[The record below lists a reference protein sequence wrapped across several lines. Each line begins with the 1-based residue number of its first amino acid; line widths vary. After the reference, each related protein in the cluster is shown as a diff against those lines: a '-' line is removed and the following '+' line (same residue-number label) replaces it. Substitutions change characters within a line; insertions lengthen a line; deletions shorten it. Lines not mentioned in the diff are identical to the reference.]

1 MYSMPRDIAH
11 EKSIQAAQK
20 APELDAMLP
29 EAHSMLG
36 AIRSLGF
43 EWEKA
48 EHEFR
53 KAFELD
59 PQSQEVWINYTW
71 FYLIPLRRF
80 DEGIEAME
88 EALVKDPLSLISHY
102 FLGYLYY
109 FIRKWDLAIE
119 HWKTTLELDPQ
130 YHSAHMVLGLAYVQ
144 KGMIEEGIC
153 ACETA
158 LRVYRNWSRGWVGL
172 VYALAGRIDAARE
185 LLSELQDRARAEY
198 VPSLDFALLHLGLG
212 QIERCFDRLEKTV
225 DEHDEKIFVF
235 LPDVP

>member
-1 MYSMPRDIAH
+1 
-11 EKSIQAAQK
+11 
-20 APELDAMLP
+20 
-29 EAHSMLG
+29 
-36 AIRSLGF
+36 
-43 EWEKA
+43 
-48 EHEFR
+48 
-53 KAFELD
+53 
-59 PQSQEVWINYTW
+59 
-71 FYLIPLRRF
+71 
-80 DEGIEAME
+80 ME

-130 YHSAHMVLGLAYVQ
+130 YHSAHMALSLVYVQ

-153 ACETA
+153 ACDTA

-172 VYALAGRIDAARE
+172 VFALAGRIDAARE

-235 LPDVP
+235 LPDVPLDPLRSIPFCDPHITPALPAGKSKAYAKLTNSSFGAAIISQEVS